1 MKANPCV
8 RLTRKEDYEY
18 VSLTQKGDYD
28 ICYRKQKKHPV
39 NPVFCC
45 CLDHEITQ
53 KLINDPGSILNENLK
68 KPKNFWL
75 RTLIEGI
82 GSGGM
87 FIFDTF
93 SPRDNNDSENKLA
106 ARTLFQ
112 LDGDMLVKIDEH
124 ILTRTE
130 GIGIIEAHFSWSNWC
145 FEQLRGAL
153 SSTRILRFVLKCLP
167 KIRLLLSAVGMMA
180 GGVISFVSKTDILRF
195 LWPILLIIIVNVSIF
210 LVQKL
215 FSFYLKRK
223 IEQFL

>member
-8 RLTRKEDYEY
+8 RLTRKGDYEY

-28 ICYRKQKKHPV
+28 ICYRKQKEHPV

-53 KLINDPGSILNENLK
+53 KLIKDPGSILNANLK

-82 GSGGM
+82 GSGGQ

-93 SPRDNNDSENKLA
+93 SPRDDNNSENKLA

-124 ILTRTE
+124 ILTRTD
-130 GIGIIEAHFSWSNWC
+130 GIGIIKAHFSWSNWC
-145 FEQLRGAL
+145 FEQLQGAL
-153 SSTRILRFVLKCLP
+153 SSNRILRFVLKWLP
-167 KIRLLLSAVGMMA
+167 KIRLLGVVMIVGGG
-180 GGVISFVSKTDILRF
+180 GGVGISFGLNLYA
-195 LWPILLIIIVNVSIF
+195 LWQVLPIIVGVLIF
-210 LVQKL
+210 LVLKL
-215 FSFYLKRK
+215 FSFCFKRK
-223 IEQFL
+223 IKQFL